1 MMATEFF
8 NTLTIMH
15 PCLAPQI
22 FHTHCFQFL
31 LGITVVP
38 REIEDNGYEKF
49 LAKQVTLYSIWKC
62 RTVIFS
68 VVEVQLASVQL
79 PPPLSK
85 KGLV

>member
-49 LAKQVTLYSIWKC
+49 FGQASYI
-62 RTVIFS
+62 IFYMKMPNS
-68 VVEVQLASVQL
+68 YF
-79 PPPLSK
+79 
-85 KGLV
+85 